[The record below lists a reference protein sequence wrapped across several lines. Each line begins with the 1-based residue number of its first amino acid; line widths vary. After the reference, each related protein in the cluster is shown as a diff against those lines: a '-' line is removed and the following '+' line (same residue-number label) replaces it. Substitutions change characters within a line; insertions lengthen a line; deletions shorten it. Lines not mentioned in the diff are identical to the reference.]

1 MGGKRPDQYQIDPSE
16 AGATDYKNLPQTGLG
31 NSDDLDDSRLD
42 KHDLAQSR
50 EQAEGQ
56 PFKPAAP
63 SPSVH
68 TREGEVIESASEARG
83 AAGVETDKGNPAG

>member
-16 AGATDYKNLPQTGLG
+16 AGATDYKHFPQTGQG
-31 NSDDLDDSRLD
+31 NSDALNTPERD
-42 KHDLAQSR
+42 KQTLSQNR

-56 PFKPAAP
+56 PFLPDVP

-68 TREGEVIESASEARG
+68 ARQGTVEQDASEARG
-83 AAGVETDKGNPAG
+83 AAGVETDQENPSV